1 MTAER
6 QAEQILRELLAA
18 ALEHAGPENCLP
30 GALPPTPA
38 GKTVV
43 IAVGKAAASMAAVV
57 ESRWRAPLSGLAV
70 TAYGH
75 GKACDRIEVLQAGHP
90 TPNAGSVRAAQR
102 VLAAVSG
109 LEPQDLVLCL
119 LSGGGSSLL
128 ALPAAGISLEDKQAV
143 TRQLLRSGATIH
155 EINCVR
161 KHLSAIKGG
170 RLAAACAPAAV
181 VTLAISDVDDD
192 DPAVI
197 ASGPMSADPSTLA
210 NAHDI
215 LQRYAVD
222 APESVRRH
230 LASPAAETLKAGD
243 ERLRN
248 QRYQVVASPASALQA
263 AVAAGDQGGL
273 DTKNLGLLGG
283 EARMLGARHARLA
296 RKIADDLRPGDRPVV
311 LLSGGETTVTVRGSG
326 QGGRNS
332 EYALALAIGLQG
344 HARIHALAADTDGI
358 DGLGDNAGC
367 FVRPDTLE
375 RAAAASLDPAAAL
388 LDNDAG
394 GFFGALGD
402 LLITGPTLT
411 NVNDFRAIYI
421 SAPPA

>member
-6 QAEQILRELLAA
+6 QPEVLLRELLAA
-18 ALEHAGPENCLP
+18 TLEHASPENCLP
-30 GALPPTPA
+30 GALPPAPA
-38 GKTVV
+38 GRTVV
-43 IAVGKAAASMAAVV
+43 VAVGKAAASMAAVV
-57 ESRWRAPLSGLAV
+57 ESRWQAPLSGLAV

-75 GKACDRIEVLQAGHP
+75 GRTCDRIAVFEAGHP
-90 TPNAGSVRAAQR
+90 MPDARSAMAAR
-102 VLAAVSG
+102 KVLDAVSG
-109 LEPQDLVLCL
+109 LEPKDLVLCL

-128 ALPAAGISLEDKQAV
+128 ALPAEGVSLENKQAV

-181 VTLAISDVDDD
+181 VTLTISDVDDD

-210 NAHDI
+210 DARDI
-215 LQRYAVD
+215 LRRYAVD
-222 APESVRRH
+222 APDSVLRH
-230 LASPAAETLKAGD
+230 LESPLAETLKPGD
-243 ERLRN
+243 ERFDN
-248 QRYQVVASPASALQA
+248 QSYRVIASPASALQA
-263 AVAAGDQGGL
+263 AVVTGDRRGL
-273 DTKNLGLLGG
+273 DMRSLGLLGG

-296 RKIADDLRPGDRPVV
+296 RNIADQLRPGDRPVV
-311 LLSGGETTVTVRGSG
+311 LVSGGETTVTVRGSG
-326 QGGRNS
+326 RGGRNS

-344 HARIHALAADTDGI
+344 HDRIYALAADTDGI
-358 DGLGDNAGC
+358 DGCGDNAGC

-375 RAAAASLDPAAAL
+375 RAATARLDPAAAL
-388 LDNDAG
+388 LDNDAL

-402 LLITGPTLT
+402 LLVTGPTLT

-421 SAPPA
+421 SPRAA